1 MAEFYSDKKYKAFS
15 DAELLAQYKAD
26 DDLQWMGALFGRYMH
41 LCYGVG
47 LKYFADKDKA
57 KDAMMDVFEVVI
69 EKCKSHEVQNFKS
82 WLYVLVKNFCLMQL
96 RKEKGIDAK
105 SQSYFMDF
113 KVEAHLNDN
122 EDKEST
128 YDQLQKCMEGLNTE
142 QKRSVELFYFKKMH
156 YKSISEQTGYDLL
169 KVKSYIQNAKRNL
182 KICIENSVKQAEL
195 K

>member
-1 MAEFYSDKKYKAFS
+1 MAEFYSDKKYAALS

-26 DDLQWMGALFGRYMH
+26 FDLQWIGALFGRYMH

-57 KDAMMDVFEVVI
+57 KDAVMDVFEVVI

-113 KVEAHLNDN
+113 KVEAHLTDMEVDEGQFNA
-122 EDKEST
+122 
-128 YDQLQKCMEGLNTE
+128 LQGCIEHLNTE
-142 QKRSVELFYFKKMH
+142 QKQSVVLFYFKKMH
-156 YKSISEQTGYDLL
+156 YKSISEQTGYDIL

-182 KICIENSVKQAEL
+182 KICMEQSIKQAQEQ
-195 K
+195 